1 MLDYKDITVVN
12 EQLKQSQDAD
22 TDQRD
27 MVREERDFL
36 YVKDGQWDP
45 STVSKMGDKYRGTFD
60 KCNVVVNG
68 IVGEMDAANFDIKI
82 RPSGGDAT
90 KELAKTYD
98 GLIRNIETMSNASRV
113 YASAGR
119 DMVATGLGGWE
130 VKMDW
135 VDADSFDQDFIIDW
149 IPDYVNRVWFDAASI
164 QQDASDARH
173 VFSLDNLSPDEYETQ
188 FPEGSKQSIGS
199 DRAFDTFEHKPDF
212 ITVGR
217 IIYRQPITKTL
228 VQMTDGSVYE
238 RDEEFETIVD
248 DLAEQGI
255 TVKRDREK
263 KTYKIVS
270 RLFDGGDFLTDP
282 QDTVFKD
289 LPIIPTYGNFNV
301 ADGKVIYKGAIRDL
315 MDAQR
320 AYNTFRSAEVENVAL
335 SPPDALMISR
345 VQAQIPADLAAFENM
360 SVSAQR
366 AYFYTPDPTAPPPFR
381 VGGAVIQGGVQQAIQ
396 NSLDDISTTA
406 SRSPLANGEGSGG
419 MSGVAIQSLQNKMD
433 TGTIHY
439 FRPQEVAICRTAVI
453 IVNALPDGYDSTAQK
468 RILNEDGSFEMIE
481 LNKSVVDTETGQ
493 TVKLN
498 DLTQGKYDVT
508 CSVGKA
514 FKNRQQESVEAF
526 AQLSQF
532 IPGFGELT
540 ADLQLKNIEA
550 PGADLA
556 AERIRA
562 RLIQSGTIPESQL
575 TDEERAD
582 MEEAQQAAAQQPPE
596 QTPEQKIADAEIG
609 RVQAETADVQVN
621 AQLKQEELRIKEQD
635 SLLKAQN
642 ASEKLQMDEL
652 TLVLKQQ
659 AQQASEQQAVNKAIM
674 DGQASIIDNLNT
686 QANTLKTLREGVGV
700 DTIVGPHATEA
711 FIQQAETITEQ
722 QDDIQLT
729 PETDNITG

>member
-1 MLDYKDITVVN
+1 MLDYEDIKIVN

-22 TDQRD
+22 SDQRD

-45 STVSKMGDKYRGTFD
+45 RTVAKMGDKYRGTFD

-68 IVGEMDAANFDIKI
+68 IVGEMDAADFDIKI

-135 VDADSFDQDFIIDW
+135 IDADSFDQDFVIDW

-173 VFSLDNLSPDEYETQ
+173 VFILDNLSPDEYEEQ

-199 DRAFDTFEHKPDF
+199 DKAYDTFEHKPDF

-217 IIYRQPITKTL
+217 IIYRQPVSKAL

-238 RDEEFETIVD
+238 RDDDFASIVD
-248 DLAEQGI
+248 EMAEQGI
-255 TVKRDREK
+255 TVQREREK
-263 KTYKIVS
+263 KSYKIVS
-270 RLFDGGDFLTDP
+270 RLFDGGAFLTEP

-301 ADGKVIYKGAIRDL
+301 ADGKIIYKGAIRDL

-345 VQAQIPADLAAFENM
+345 TQAKIPADLAAFENM

-366 AYFYTPDPTAPPPFR
+366 AYFYTPDPSAPPPFR

-396 NSLDDISTTA
+396 NSLDDIATTA
-406 SRSPLANGEGSGG
+406 SRSPLANGEGGNG

-439 FRPQEVAICRTAVI
+439 FRPQEIAICRTAVV
-453 IVNALPDGYDSTAQK
+453 IVNALPVAYDSTSQK
-468 RILNEDGSFEMIE
+468 RILGEDGSYEMVE
-481 LNKSVVDTETGQ
+481 LNKSVVDLDTKR

-498 DLTQGKYDVT
+498 DLSQGKYDVT

-526 AQLSQF
+526 SQLSQF

-556 AERIRA
+556 AERIRG

-575 TDEERAD
+575 TDEERA
-582 MEEAQQAAAQQPPE
+582 ELQQAQQLAAQQPPE
-596 QTPEQKIADAEIG
+596 QTPEDKIAEAEIK
-609 RVQAETADVQVN
+609 RVEAETAKIRNDGILKSNDQII
-621 AQLKQEELRIKEQD
+621 KQEKNLMDAEH
-635 SLLKAQN
+635 KA
-642 ASEKLQMDEL
+642 EKLQLDEL
-652 TLVLKQQ
+652 TLMLKQQ
-659 AQQASEQQAVNKAIM
+659 AQQSIEQQAMNKAMM

-686 QANTLKTLREGVGV
+686 QAQTLKILGESMGADAIISRGGAE
-700 DTIVGPHATEA
+700 AYAQQTEL
-711 FIQQAETITEQ
+711 ITDQQEEM
-722 QDDIQLT
+722 D
-729 PETDNITG
+729 

>member
-12 EQLKQSQDAD
+12 DQLKQSQDAD
-22 TDQRD
+22 SDQRD
-27 MVREERDFL
+27 MVREERNFL

-68 IVGEMDAANFDIKI
+68 IVGEMDAADFDIKI

-130 VKMDW
+130 VKMIWNDS
-135 VDADSFDQDFIIDW
+135 DSFDQDMAIEW
-149 IPDYVNRVWFDAASI
+149 IPDYVNRVWFDAGSI
-164 QQDASDARH
+164 KQDASDARH
-173 VFSLDNLSPDEYETQ
+173 VFSLDNLTPDEYETQ

-199 DRAFDTFEHKPDF
+199 DRAYDTFENKPDF

-217 IIYRQPITKTL
+217 IIYQQPITKTL

-238 RDEEFETIVD
+238 RDDKFETIVD

-255 TVKRDREK
+255 TVKRERDK
-263 KTYKIVS
+263 KTFKIVS

-335 SPPDALMISR
+335 SPPDALFMSR
-345 VQAQIPADLAAFENM
+345 KQAQVPADLAAIENM

-366 AYFYTPDPTAPPPFR
+366 AYFYTPDPESPPPFR
-381 VGGAVIQGGVQQAIQ
+381 TGGAVIQGGVQQAIQ

-406 SRSPLANGEGSGG
+406 SRSPLANGEGGNG

-439 FRPQEVAICRTAVI
+439 FRPQEIAICRTAVI
-453 IVNALPDGYDSTAQK
+453 IVNSLPVAYDSTAQK
-468 RILNEDGSFEMIE
+468 RILNEDGSFELLEI
-481 LNKSVVDTETGQ
+481 NKSVVDLDTGK
-493 TVKLN
+493 TVKIN
-498 DLTQGKYDVT
+498 DLSQGKYDVT

-532 IPGFGELT
+532 IPNFGELT

-550 PGADLA
+550 PAADLA
-556 AERIRA
+556 AERLRI
-562 RLIQSGTIPESQL
+562 RLIQSGAIPDSQL
-575 TDEERAD
+575 TDEER
-582 MEEAQQAAAQQPPE
+582 EEMQQAQQAAAQQPPE
-596 QTPEQKIADAEIG
+596 QTPEDKIAEAEIG
-609 RVQAETADVQVN
+609 RVQAETADVQVK
-621 AQLKQEELRIKEQD
+621 AQLRQEELRIKEQD

-642 ASEKLQMDEL
+642 SADKLQLDEL
-652 TLVLKQQ
+652 TLMLKQQ
-659 AQQASEQQAVNKAIM
+659 AQQSSEQQAMNKAMM

-686 QANTLKTLREGVGV
+686 QAQTLKILGESMGADAIISQAGV
-700 DTIVGPHATEA
+700 EA
-711 FIQQAETITEQ
+711 YGQQAEAITEQ
-722 QDDIQLT
+722 QDDMEERQI
-729 PETDNITG
+729 

>member
-22 TDQRD
+22 SDQRD

-45 STVSKMGDKYRGTFD
+45 SAVKKMGEKYRGTFD

-68 IVGEMDAANFDIKI
+68 IVGEMDAADFDIKI

-135 VDADSFDQDFIIDW
+135 IDADSFDQDFIIEW

-188 FPEGSKQSIGS
+188 FPDGSKQSIGS
-199 DRAFDTFEHKPDF
+199 DRAYDTFENKPDF

-217 IIYRQPITKTL
+217 IIYRQPITKKL

-238 RDEEFETIVD
+238 RDEEFESIVD

-255 TVKRDREK
+255 TVERERNK
-263 KTYKIVS
+263 KSYKIVS
-270 RLFDGGDFLTDP
+270 RLFDGGAFLTDA

-335 SPPDALMISR
+335 SPPDALWVSR
-345 VQAQIPADLAAFENM
+345 AQAKVPADLAAMENM
-360 SVSAQR
+360 SVSSQR
-366 AYFYTPDPTAPPPFR
+366 AYFYTPDPMAPGAPQR
-381 VGGAVIQGGVQQAIQ
+381 SGGAVIQGGVQQAIQ

-406 SRSPLANGEGSGG
+406 SRSPLANGEGGGG

-439 FRPQEVAICRTAVI
+439 FRPQEVAICRTAVV
-453 IVNALPDGYDSTAQK
+453 IVNALPNGYDSTSQK
-468 RILNEDGSFEMIE
+468 RMLNEDGSFEMVE
-481 LNKSVVDTETGQ
+481 LNKSVVDMATKK

-556 AERIRA
+556 AERIRG

-575 TDEERAD
+575 TDEEREQMQQAK
-582 MEEAQQAAAQQPPE
+582 QAAAQQPQEP
-596 QTPEQKIADAEIG
+596 TPQDKIANAEAD
-609 RVQAETADVQVN
+609 RVIAETADVQN
-621 AQLKQEELRIKEQD
+621 RGILKQEELRIKEQD

-642 ASEKLQMDEL
+642 AADKLQLDEL
-652 TLVLKQQ
+652 TLMLKQQ
-659 AQQASEQQAVNKAIM
+659 AQQSSEQQAMNKAMM

-686 QANTLKTLREGVGV
+686 QANTLKILGESMGADAIISQAGV
-700 DTIVGPHATEA
+700 EA
-711 FIQQAETITEQ
+711 YGQQAEAITEQ
-722 QDDIQLT
+722 QDDMEESQV
-729 PETDNITG
+729 